1 MGNTNSTNDK
11 IRDFFNDSKLKNFG
25 NKLGS
30 VFGKFVTYGENMMN
44 NFMKLS
50 NNMSTFLSSNYLPYI
65 LIFCGGVFIAIR
77 LKLI

>member
-30 VFGKFVTYGENMMN
+30 VFGK
-44 NFMKLS
+44 S
-50 NNMSTFLSSNYLPYI
+50 
-65 LIFCGGVFIAIR
+65 
-77 LKLI
+77 

>member
-11 IRDFFNDSKLKNFG
+11 IKDFFNDSKLKDFG

-50 NNMSTFLSSNYLPYI
+50 TNMSNFMSNNYFPYI
-65 LIFCGGVFIAIR
+65 LIFCGGTFIAIR